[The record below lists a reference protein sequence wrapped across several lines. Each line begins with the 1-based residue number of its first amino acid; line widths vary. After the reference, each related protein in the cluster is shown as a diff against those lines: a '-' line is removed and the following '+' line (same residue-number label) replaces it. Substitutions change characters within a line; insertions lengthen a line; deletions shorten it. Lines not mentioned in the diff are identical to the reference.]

1 MISPNHAHSTGRLCV
16 VLIVLAAV
24 AALSDVIAFAQTTAP
39 TFQTYRD
46 DEHGFE
52 MKYLSNWKPGEGKQP
67 WVVVLFSPAE
77 ATDTRLTRAAVG
89 MPELKGHKA
98 GEPVD
103 LEAVQRAMV
112 DDM

>member
-89 MPELKGHKA
+89 RPELKRPKDGEA
-98 GEPVD
+98 GAPPAGQRPLVD
-103 LEAVQRAMV
+103 A
-112 DDM
+112 